1 MPTWYE
7 YSPRDTFLHKLN
19 PVSRLTLIFSLLFLV
34 SFYYDPRYLGV
45 LLVMASAMY
54 HSARVPKKWLLILIP
69 VVGWRLGEF
78 ILVGMGQYNPEL
90 FKVWPQEVVSRV
102 IFEVHLPIVGDV
114 RMIMGALLW
123 VLGQTLHIVIGILL
137 TLTLIYTT
145 PLNDYVKLMRK
156 FRFPPQITYVM
167 TVALK
172 FVPDIFRMYQSI
184 QVAQRLRGWAV
195 RTKNPIKAAK
205 LALPLMV
212 PLAREI
218 IRYVDRLEIS
228 SQLRAFGATT
238 VKYHVEL
245 KMTKKDYAVC
255 IVTIV
260 AVIIAMYFLIVHK
273 KGLL

>member
-7 YSPRDTFLHKLN
+7 YSPRDTLLHRMN
-19 PVSRLTLIFSLLFLV
+19 PVCRFLLLFSMLFLL
-34 SFYYDPRYLGV
+34 SFYYDPYYLA
-45 LLVMASAMY
+45 VMLTIAIVMY
-54 HSARVPKKWLLILIP
+54 WRTGVPKKWLVILIP

-78 ILVGMGQYNPEL
+78 ILVGLGQYKPEL
-90 FKVWPQEVVSRV
+90 FKVWPKEIVSQVVFKLA
-102 IFEVHLPIVGDV
+102 IPGLGEV

-123 VLGQTLHIVIGILL
+123 VLGQVLHIVIGVLL
-137 TLTLIYTT
+137 TFVLIYTT
-145 PLNDYVKLMRK
+145 PLNDYVRVMRK
-156 FRFPPQITYVM
+156 LRFPPQIIYVF

-172 FVPDIFRMYQSI
+172 FVPDIFRMYNSI

-205 LALPLMV
+205 LASPLFV

-238 VKYHVEL
+238 MRYEVEL
-245 KMTKKDYAVC
+245 RLTKRDYAF
-255 IVTIV
+255 ILADV
-260 AVIIAMYFLIVHK
+260 AVVAFLIY
-273 KGLL
+273 LLVAYGMGML

>member
-7 YSPRDTFLHKLN
+7 YSPRDTLLHRMN
-19 PVSRLTLIFSLLFLV
+19 PVCRFLLLFSMLFLL
-34 SFYYDPRYLGV
+34 SFYYDPYYLA
-45 LLVMASAMY
+45 VMLAIAIVMY
-54 HSARVPKKWLLILIP
+54 WRAGVPKKWLVILIP

-78 ILVGMGQYNPEL
+78 ILVGLGQYKPEL
-90 FKVWPQEVVSRV
+90 FKVWPKEIVSQVVFKLT
-102 IFEVHLPIVGDV
+102 IPGLGEV

-123 VLGQTLHIVIGILL
+123 VLGQVLHIVIGVLL
-137 TLTLIYTT
+137 TFVLIYTT
-145 PLNDYVKLMRK
+145 PLNDYVRVMRK
-156 FRFPPQITYVM
+156 LRFPPQIIYVF

-172 FVPDIFRMYQSI
+172 FVPDIFRMYNSI

-205 LALPLMV
+205 LASPLFV

-238 VKYHVEL
+238 MRYEVEL
-245 KMTKKDYAVC
+245 RLTKRDYAF
-255 IVTIV
+255 ILADV
-260 AVIIAMYFLIVHK
+260 AVVAFLIY
-273 KGLL
+273 LLVAYGMGML